1 MKCIVRVMACSV
13 VALILAAPAGA
24 LELGDQAPP
33 LAIKEWIK
41 GKPVDL
47 ENVQGSKVV
56 VLEFWA
62 TWCGPCRASIP
73 YLTELQQKFQ
83 KEVIVIGAT
92 REDPNNTLKNVQRFV
107 RRQGDKMGYTIAFD
121 GGATARSYMAAMGM
135 HSIPTAFVIDK
146 EGRLVWVGSP
156 FANLEEVVVRAIG
169 GKIDLALMKKIQKAR
184 RAKGLALKL
193 EDWPGALEAIDKYE
207 ELADPSDEELEEL
220 DWQRFDCLAKNRRT
234 RKKGR
239 SFGEKL
245 VQRSRMAPALNE
257 YAWEM
262 LTDDDYRGKF
272 DALALAAAEKA
283 NKLTGGK
290 EADIIDTLAR
300 ARFVLGDMQEAIRLQ
315 KQAIGKADEDEQGI
329 YEETLE
335 EYEEGAEQ

>member
-1 MKCIVRVMACSV
+1 MQCITRIIACSV
-13 VALILAAPAGA
+13 AALVLAAPAGA

-47 ENVQGSKVV
+47 ETVRGSKVV

-62 TWCGPCRASIP
+62 TWSGPCRASIP
-73 YLTELQQKFQ
+73 HLTELQQKFK
-83 KEVIVIGAT
+83 KEVVVIGAT
-92 REDPNNTLKNVQRFV
+92 REDQNNTLRNVKRFV
-107 RRQGDKMGYTIAFD
+107 RQQGDKMDYTIALD
-121 GGATARSYMAAMGM
+121 GGATARSYMAAMDIY
-135 HSIPTAFVIDK
+135 SIPTAFVIDK

-156 FANLEEVVVRAIG
+156 FAKLEEVVVRAIG

-184 RAKGLALKL
+184 RAKELALKL

-207 ELADPSDEELEEL
+207 ELAEPSEEELEEL

-262 LTDDDYRGKF
+262 LTNDDYRGKF
-272 DALALAAAEKA
+272 DGLALAAAEKA
-283 NKLTGGK
+283 NKLTGGN

-300 ARFVLGDMQEAIRLQ
+300 ATFVLGNVQEAISLQ
-315 KQAIGKADEDEQGI
+315 KQAVDRADEDERGI

-335 EYEEGAEQ
+335 EYEEAEE

>member
-1 MKCIVRVMACSV
+1 M
-13 VALILAAPAGA
+13 
-24 LELGDQAPP
+24 D
-33 LAIKEWIK
+33 
-41 GKPVDL
+41 
-47 ENVQGSKVV
+47 
-56 VLEFWA
+56 
-62 TWCGPCRASIP
+62 
-73 YLTELQQKFQ
+73 
-83 KEVIVIGAT
+83 
-92 REDPNNTLKNVQRFV
+92 
-107 RRQGDKMGYTIAFD
+107 YTIALD
-121 GGATARSYMAAMGM
+121 GGATARSYRAAMDIY
-135 HSIPTAFVIDK
+135 SIPTAFVIDK

-156 FANLEEVVVRAIG
+156 VAKLEEVVVRAIG

-184 RAKGLALKL
+184 RAKELALKL

-207 ELADPSDEELEEL
+207 ELAEPSEEELEEL

-262 LTDDDYRGKF
+262 LTNDDYRGKF
-272 DALALAAAEKA
+272 DGLALAAADKA
-283 NKLTGGK
+283 NKLTGGN

-300 ARFVLGDMQEAIRLQ
+300 ATFVLGNVQEAISLQ
-315 KQAIGKADEDEQGI
+315 KQAVDRADEDERGI

-335 EYEEGAEQ
+335 EYEEAEE